1 MSAEAS
7 RSMSAE
13 AWRSMS
19 AEASRSMHLI
29 VEYLALEREPL
40 GERGSVYNVGM
51 VLIFGKD
58 T

>member
-13 AWRSMS
+13 A
-19 AEASRSMHLI
+19 SRSMRLI